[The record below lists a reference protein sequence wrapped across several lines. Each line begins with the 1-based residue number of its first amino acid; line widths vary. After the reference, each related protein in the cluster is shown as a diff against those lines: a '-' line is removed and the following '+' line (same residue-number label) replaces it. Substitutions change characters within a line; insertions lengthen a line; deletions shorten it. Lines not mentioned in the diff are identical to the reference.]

1 MPVFRQI
8 KNLTLTSMAT
18 AALVASGCVTAQAA
32 PTAEPAAPGTFTL
45 DILDINDFHG
55 RIAAD
60 RDSAG
65 AAVLAGAVD
74 TLRAANP
81 NTLFVSAGDNIGA
94 STFASASQDDNPTI
108 DALAAG
114 GLDVSAVGNHEF
126 DKGFDDLSGRDR
138 RVINRYATASGQEGE
153 DFALGANVYEKGTKI
168 PALREYAIR
177 EVNGINVGFIGTVTE
192 DVPSL
197 VTPTGIKDLA
207 FGNELEA
214 VNRVAKQLSDGDTTN
229 GEASVIVALT
239 HNGSESTTCEAI
251 AAEKTTYGELVRGAS
266 EQVDAIVSGHT
277 HQGYKCDNIA
287 GPTGTKRP
295 VIQAH
300 QYGTTLGKI
309 SLVVD
314 RTSGEVTSFSTGLLP
329 LATEDEAGDWKPNY
343 TANATVQNIVEK
355 AVADSEEVG
364 NVKVGEISA
373 DILRGGKK
381 PGSDRGVESTLG
393 NTVAD
398 IHLWAT
404 SNEDFAGTRAQIAF
418 MNPGGLRADLVY
430 AKAPKVPSDK
440 DGKVS
445 YKEAADVQPF
455 ANTLITFEMTGA
467 QVREALEQQWQ
478 PEGSERSKLHLGIS
492 EGLSY
497 TYVEDAPRGEHIK
510 TITFNG
516 EPLDETATFQV
527 AANAFLAAGGDNF
540 TAFAEGADHADS
552 GQIDLDATV
561 NYFKSHDVV
570 DPAPLGRAMI
580 AGTDWA
586 QVELSAT
593 EAEAG
598 QDIEVTVSG
607 LEEGAQITAS
617 AFNGELEIT
626 DIPAADAQGTTSFTL
641 PIAEGTEAGDYEL
654 LISQVQRESIST
666 TFTVVAAEPPAS
678 PTPSESASPTASPS
692 PTQTPDESSEPTSSA
707 TPTASATPTDNGNQ
721 NDRDDLAQTGFSASW
736 IGIAAGAIVLLGILL
751 LLVRRFGN
759 KNSH

>member
-1 MPVFRQI
+1 MPAFRQI

-18 AALVASGCVTAQAA
+18 AALIASGCVAAQAA
-32 PTAEPAAPGTFTL
+32 PAAEPAAPGTFTL

-55 RIAAD
+55 RIAQD

-65 AAVLAGAVD
+65 AAILAGAVD

-94 STFASASQDDNPTI
+94 STFASASQKDAPTI
-108 DALAAG
+108 EALGAG
-114 GLDVSAVGNHEF
+114 GLDVSTVGNHEF
-126 DKGFDDLSGRDR
+126 DRGFKDLKG
-138 RVINRYATASGQEGE
+138 RVIQSYAKASGQDGA
-153 DFALGANVYEKGTKI
+153 DFALGANVYDKATGE
-168 PALREYAIR
+168 PALKEYAIR
-177 EVNGINVGFIGTVTE
+177 EVNGVNVGFIGTVTA

-197 VTPTGIKDLA
+197 VTPTGIKDLT

-229 GEASVIVALT
+229 DEASVIVVLS
-239 HNGSESTTCEAI
+239 HNGSENTSCGTI

-277 HQGYKCDNIA
+277 HQPYNCEIA
-287 GPTGTKRP
+287 GPTGTERP
-295 VIQAH
+295 VVQAH

-309 SLVVD
+309 SLEVD
-314 RTSGEVTSFSTGLLP
+314 EASGEVASSSTELLP
-329 LATEDEAGDWKPNY
+329 LAIKDDAGEWVYTPNKSVTQIVDTAITES
-343 TANATVQNIVEK
+343 EK
-355 AVADSEEVG
+355 VG
-364 NVKVGEISA
+364 NQKIGQISA
-373 DILRGGKK
+373 DILRGGKE

-404 SNEDFAGTRAQIAF
+404 SNEDFAGAKAQIAF
-418 MNPGGLRADLVY
+418 MNAGGLRADLLY
-430 AKAPKVPSDK
+430 GK
-440 DGKVS
+440 DGTVS
-445 YKEAADVQPF
+445 YKAAADVQPF
-455 ANTLITFEMTGA
+455 ANTLKTFDLTGA
-467 QVREALEQQWQ
+467 QIREALEQQWQ
-478 PEGSERSKLHLGIS
+478 PNGSERSKLQLGIS
-492 EGLSY
+492 DGLSY
-497 TYVEDAPRGEHIK
+497 TYVEKAPRGEHIK
-510 TITFNG
+510 DITFNG
-516 EPLDETATFQV
+516 EPLDEKATFHV
-527 AANAFLAAGGDNF
+527 VANAFLAAGGDNF
-540 TAFAEGADHADS
+540 AAFAEGTNHADS

-586 QVELSAT
+586 KVELSTT

-598 QDIEVTVSG
+598 EDIEVTVTG

-617 AFNGELEIT
+617 SFGGELEIT
-626 DIPAADAQGTTSFTL
+626 DIPAADAQGTTTFTL

-654 LISQVQRESIST
+654 LISLVQRESIST
-666 TFTVVAAEPPAS
+666 IFTVVSTEPSAS

-692 PTQTPDESSEPTSSA
+692 PTQTPDASGESTGSA
-707 TPTASATPTDNGNQ
+707 TPSASATQTDNGNQ

>member
-1 MPVFRQI
+1 
-8 KNLTLTSMAT
+8 MAT
-18 AALVASGCVTAQAA
+18 AALVASGCVAAQAA
-32 PTAEPAAPGTFTL
+32 PAAEPAAPGTFTL

-55 RIAAD
+55 RIADD

-74 TLRAANP
+74 MLRAANP

-94 STFASASQDDNPTI
+94 STFASASQEDAPTI
-108 DALAAG
+108 EALGAG
-114 GLDVSAVGNHEF
+114 GLDVSTVGNHEF
-126 DKGFDDLSGRDR
+126 DRGFEDLKG
-138 RVINRYATASGQEGE
+138 RVIDSYAKASGQDGA
-153 DFALGANVYEKGTKI
+153 DFALGANVYDKATGK
-168 PALREYAIR
+168 PALKEYAIR
-177 EVNGINVGFIGTVTE
+177 EVNGVKVGFIGTVTE

-229 GEASVIVALT
+229 GEASVIVVLT
-239 HNGSESTTCEAI
+239 HNGSESTTCGTI
-251 AAEKTTYGELVRGAS
+251 AAEKTTYGELIRGAS

-277 HQGYKCDNIA
+277 HQPYNCEIA
-287 GPTGTKRP
+287 GPTGTERP

-309 SLVVD
+309 SLEVD
-314 RTSGEVTSFSTGLLP
+314 EARGDVTDSSTELLP
-329 LATEDEAGDWKPNY
+329 LAIKDDAGDWVYTPNK
-343 TANATVQNIVEK
+343 TVAQIVETAITESDK
-355 AVADSEEVG
+355 VG
-364 NVKVGEISA
+364 NQKIGQISA
-373 DILRGGKK
+373 DILRGGKQ

-404 SNEDFAGTRAQIAF
+404 SNEDFAGTKAQIAF
-418 MNPGGLRADLVY
+418 MNAGGLRADLRY
-430 AKAPKVPSDK
+430 GK
-440 DGKVS
+440 DGSVS
-445 YKEAADVQPF
+445 YKAAAEVQPF
-455 ANTLITFEMTGA
+455 ANTLKTFDLTGA
-467 QVREALEQQWQ
+467 QIREALEQQWQ
-478 PEGSERSKLHLGIS
+478 PKGSERTKLQLGIS

-510 TITFNG
+510 DITFNG
-516 EPLDETATFQV
+516 EPLDEKAIFHV
-527 AANAFLAAGGDNF
+527 VANAFLAAGGDNF
-540 TAFAEGADHADS
+540 AAFAEGTNHADS

-654 LISQVQRESIST
+654 LISQVQRENIST

>member
-1 MPVFRQI
+1 M
-8 KNLTLTSMAT
+8 
-18 AALVASGCVTAQAA
+18 
-32 PTAEPAAPGTFTL
+32 
-45 DILDINDFHG
+45 
-55 RIAAD
+55 
-60 RDSAG
+60 
-65 AAVLAGAVD
+65 
-74 TLRAANP
+74 
-81 NTLFVSAGDNIGA
+81 
-94 STFASASQDDNPTI
+94 
-108 DALAAG
+108 
-114 GLDVSAVGNHEF
+114 
-126 DKGFDDLSGRDR
+126 
-138 RVINRYATASGQEGE
+138 
-153 DFALGANVYEKGTKI
+153 
-168 PALREYAIR
+168 
-177 EVNGINVGFIGTVTE
+177 
-192 DVPSL
+192 
-197 VTPTGIKDLA
+197 
-207 FGNELEA
+207 
-214 VNRVAKQLSDGDTTN
+214 
-229 GEASVIVALT
+229 
-239 HNGSESTTCEAI
+239 
-251 AAEKTTYGELVRGAS
+251 
-266 EQVDAIVSGHT
+266 
-277 HQGYKCDNIA
+277 
-287 GPTGTKRP
+287 
-295 VIQAH
+295 
-300 QYGTTLGKI
+300 
-309 SLVVD
+309 
-314 RTSGEVTSFSTGLLP
+314 
-329 LATEDEAGDWKPNY
+329 
-343 TANATVQNIVEK
+343 
-355 AVADSEEVG
+355 
-364 NVKVGEISA
+364 
-373 DILRGGKK
+373 
-381 PGSDRGVESTLG
+381 ESTLG

-404 SNEDFAGTRAQIAF
+404 SNEDFAGTKAQIAF
-418 MNPGGLRADLVY
+418 MNAGGLRADLRY
-430 AKAPKVPSDK
+430 GK
-440 DGKVS
+440 DGSVS
-445 YKEAADVQPF
+445 YKAAAEVQPF
-455 ANTLITFEMTGA
+455 ANTLKTFDLTGA
-467 QVREALEQQWQ
+467 QIREALEQQWQ
-478 PEGSERSKLHLGIS
+478 PKGSERTKLQLGIS

-510 TITFNG
+510 DITFNG
-516 EPLDETATFQV
+516 EPLDEKAIFHV
-527 AANAFLAAGGDNF
+527 VANAFLAAGGDNF
-540 TAFAEGADHADS
+540 AAFAEGTNHADS

-654 LISQVQRESIST
+654 LISQVQRENIST

>member
-1 MPVFRQI
+1 MPAFRQI

-32 PTAEPAAPGTFTL
+32 PAAEPAAPGTFTL

-65 AAVLAGAVD
+65 AAVLGGAVD

-94 STFASASQDDNPTI
+94 STFASASQEDAPTI
-108 DALAAG
+108 EALGAG
-114 GLDVSAVGNHEF
+114 GLDVSTVGNHEF
-126 DKGFDDLSGRDR
+126 DRGFEDLKG
-138 RVINRYATASGQEGE
+138 RVIDSYAKASGQDGA
-153 DFALGANVYEKGTKI
+153 DFALGANVYDKATGK
-168 PALREYAIR
+168 PALKEYAIR
-177 EVNGINVGFIGTVTE
+177 EVNGVKVGFIGTVTE

-229 GEASVIVALT
+229 GEASVIVVLT
-239 HNGSESTTCEAI
+239 HNGSESTTCGTI
-251 AAEKTTYGELVRGAS
+251 AAEKTTYGELIRGAS

-277 HQGYKCDNIA
+277 HQPYNCEIA
-287 GPTGTKRP
+287 GPTGTERP

-309 SLVVD
+309 SLEVD
-314 RTSGEVTSFSTGLLP
+314 EARGDVTDSSTELLP
-329 LATEDEAGDWKPNY
+329 LAIKDDAGDWVYTPNK
-343 TANATVQNIVEK
+343 TVAQIVETAITESDK
-355 AVADSEEVG
+355 VG
-364 NVKVGEISA
+364 NQKIGQISA
-373 DILRGGKK
+373 DILRGGKQ

-404 SNEDFAGTRAQIAF
+404 SNEDFAGTPAQIAF
-418 MNPGGLRADLVY
+418 MNPGGLRADLRYGTDGTVTY
-430 AKAPKVPSDK
+430 KA
-440 DGKVS
+440 
-445 YKEAADVQPF
+445 AADVQPF

-467 QVREALEQQWQ
+467 QIREALEQQWQ

-497 TYVEDAPRGEHIK
+497 TYVEDAPRGEHIQ

-516 EPLDETATFQV
+516 EPLDEAATFQI

-540 TAFAEGADHADS
+540 AAFAEGTNHADS

-570 DPAPLGRAMI
+570 DPAPLGRAMV

-598 QDIEVTVSG
+598 QDIEVTVTG

-617 AFNGELEIT
+617 AFGGELEIS
-626 DIPAADAQGTTSFTL
+626 DIPAADAQGSTTFTL
-641 PIAEGTEAGDYEL
+641 PIAEDTEAGDYEL

-692 PTQTPDESSEPTSSA
+692 PTQTPDESGEPTSSA

>member
-1 MPVFRQI
+1 MPAFRQI

-18 AALVASGCVTAQAA
+18 AALIASGCVAAQAA
-32 PTAEPAAPGTFTL
+32 PAAEPAAPGTFTL

-55 RIAAD
+55 RIAQD

-65 AAVLAGAVD
+65 AAILAGAVD

-94 STFASASQDDNPTI
+94 STFASASQKDAPTI
-108 DALAAG
+108 EALGAG
-114 GLDVSAVGNHEF
+114 GLDVSTVGNHEF
-126 DKGFDDLSGRDR
+126 DRGFKDLKG
-138 RVINRYATASGQEGE
+138 RVIQSYAKASGQDGA
-153 DFALGANVYEKGTKI
+153 DFALGANVYDKATGE
-168 PALREYAIR
+168 PALKEYAIR
-177 EVNGINVGFIGTVTE
+177 EVNGVNVGFIGTVTA

-197 VTPTGIKDLA
+197 VTPTGIKDLT

-229 GEASVIVALT
+229 DEASVIVVLS
-239 HNGSESTTCEAI
+239 HNGSENTSCGTI

-277 HQGYKCDNIA
+277 HQPYNCEIA
-287 GPTGTKRP
+287 GPTGTERP
-295 VIQAH
+295 VVQAH

-309 SLVVD
+309 SLEVD
-314 RTSGEVTSFSTGLLP
+314 EASGEVASSSTELLP
-329 LATEDEAGDWKPNY
+329 LAIKDDAGEWVYTPNKSVTQIVDTAITES
-343 TANATVQNIVEK
+343 EK
-355 AVADSEEVG
+355 VG
-364 NVKVGEISA
+364 NQKIGQISA
-373 DILRGGKK
+373 DILRGGKE

-404 SNEDFAGTRAQIAF
+404 SNEDFAGAKAQIAF
-418 MNPGGLRADLVY
+418 MNAGGLRADLLY
-430 AKAPKVPSDK
+430 GK
-440 DGKVS
+440 DGTVS
-445 YKEAADVQPF
+445 YKAAADVQPF
-455 ANTLITFEMTGA
+455 ANTLKTFDLTGA
-467 QVREALEQQWQ
+467 QIREALEQQWQ
-478 PEGSERSKLHLGIS
+478 PNGSERSKLQLGIS
-492 EGLSY
+492 DGLSY
-497 TYVEDAPRGEHIK
+497 TYVEKAPRGEHIK
-510 TITFNG
+510 DITFNG
-516 EPLDETATFQV
+516 EPLDEKATFHV
-527 AANAFLAAGGDNF
+527 VANAFLAAGGDNF
-540 TAFAEGADHADS
+540 AAFAEGTNHADS

-586 QVELSAT
+586 KVELSTT

-598 QDIEVTVSG
+598 EDIKVTVTG

-617 AFNGELEIT
+617 SFGGELEIT
-626 DIPAADAQGTTSFTL
+626 DIPAADAQGTTTFTL

-654 LISQVQRESIST
+654 LISLVQRESIST
-666 TFTVVAAEPPAS
+666 IFTVVATEPSAS

-692 PTQTPDESSEPTSSA
+692 PTQTPDASGEPTGSA
-707 TPTASATPTDNGNQ
+707 TPSASATQMDNGNQ

>member
-1 MPVFRQI
+1 MPAFRQI

-18 AALVASGCVTAQAA
+18 AVLIASGCVAAQAA
-32 PTAEPAAPGTFTL
+32 PAAEPAAPGTFTL

-55 RIAAD
+55 RIAQD

-65 AAVLAGAVD
+65 AAILAGAVD

-94 STFASASQDDNPTI
+94 STFASASQKDAPTI
-108 DALAAG
+108 EALGAG
-114 GLDVSAVGNHEF
+114 GLDVSTVGNHEF
-126 DKGFDDLSGRDR
+126 DRGFKDLKG
-138 RVINRYATASGQEGE
+138 RVIQSYAKASGQDGA
-153 DFALGANVYEKGTKI
+153 DFALGANVYDKATGE
-168 PALREYAIR
+168 PALKEYAIR
-177 EVNGINVGFIGTVTE
+177 EVNGVNVGFIGTVTA

-197 VTPTGIKDLA
+197 VTPTGIKDLT

-229 GEASVIVALT
+229 DEASVIVVLS
-239 HNGSESTTCEAI
+239 HNGSENTSCGTI

-277 HQGYKCDNIA
+277 HQPYNCEIA
-287 GPTGTKRP
+287 GPTGTERP
-295 VIQAH
+295 VVQAD

-309 SLVVD
+309 SLEVD
-314 RTSGEVTSFSTGLLP
+314 EASGEVASSSTELLP
-329 LATEDEAGDWKPNY
+329 LAIKDDAGEWVYTPNKSVTQIVDTAITES
-343 TANATVQNIVEK
+343 EK
-355 AVADSEEVG
+355 VG
-364 NVKVGEISA
+364 NQKIGQISA
-373 DILRGGKK
+373 DILRGGKE

-404 SNEDFAGTRAQIAF
+404 SNEDFAGAKAQIAF
-418 MNPGGLRADLVY
+418 MNAGGLRADLLY
-430 AKAPKVPSDK
+430 GK
-440 DGKVS
+440 DGTVS
-445 YKEAADVQPF
+445 YKAAADVQPF
-455 ANTLITFEMTGA
+455 ANTLKTFDLTGA
-467 QVREALEQQWQ
+467 QIREALEQQWQ
-478 PEGSERSKLHLGIS
+478 PNGSERSKLQLGIS
-492 EGLSY
+492 DGLSY
-497 TYVEDAPRGEHIK
+497 TYVEKAPRGEHIK
-510 TITFNG
+510 DITFNG
-516 EPLDETATFQV
+516 EPLDEKATFHV
-527 AANAFLAAGGDNF
+527 VANAFLAAGGDNF
-540 TAFAEGADHADS
+540 AAFAEGTNHADS

-586 QVELSAT
+586 KVELSTT

-598 QDIEVTVSG
+598 EDIEVTVTG

-617 AFNGELEIT
+617 SFGGELEIT

-654 LISQVQRESIST
+654 LISLVQRESIST
-666 TFTVVAAEPPAS
+666 IFTVVATEPSAS
-678 PTPSESASPTASPS
+678 PTPSESVSPTASPS
-692 PTQTPDESSEPTSSA
+692 PTQTPDASGESTGSA
-707 TPTASATPTDNGNQ
+707 TPSASATPTDNGNQ

-736 IGIAAGAIVLLGILL
+736 IGMAAGAIVLLGILL

>member
-1 MPVFRQI
+1 MPAFRQI

-18 AALVASGCVTAQAA
+18 AALVASGCVAAQAA
-32 PTAEPAAPGTFTL
+32 PAAEPAAPGTFTL

-55 RIAAD
+55 RIADD

-74 TLRAANP
+74 MLRAANP

-94 STFASASQDDNPTI
+94 STFASASQEDAPTI
-108 DALAAG
+108 EALGAG
-114 GLDVSAVGNHEF
+114 GLDVSTVGNHEF
-126 DKGFDDLSGRDR
+126 DRGFEDLKG
-138 RVINRYATASGQEGE
+138 RVIDSYAKASGQDGA
-153 DFALGANVYEKGTKI
+153 DFALGANVYDKATGK
-168 PALREYAIR
+168 PALKEYAIR
-177 EVNGINVGFIGTVTE
+177 EVNGVKVGFIGTVTE

-229 GEASVIVALT
+229 GEASVIVVLT
-239 HNGSESTTCEAI
+239 HNGSESTTCGTI
-251 AAEKTTYGELVRGAS
+251 AAEKTTYGELIRGAS

-277 HQGYKCDNIA
+277 HQPYNCEIA
-287 GPTGTKRP
+287 GPTGTERP

-309 SLVVD
+309 SLEVD
-314 RTSGEVTSFSTGLLP
+314 EAKGDVTDSSTELLP
-329 LATEDEAGDWKPNY
+329 LAIKDDAGDWVYTPNK
-343 TANATVQNIVEK
+343 TVAQIVETAITESDK
-355 AVADSEEVG
+355 VG
-364 NVKVGEISA
+364 NQKIGQISA
-373 DILRGGKK
+373 DILRGGKQ

-404 SNEDFAGTRAQIAF
+404 SNEDFAGTKAQIAF
-418 MNPGGLRADLVY
+418 MNAGGLRADLRY
-430 AKAPKVPSDK
+430 GK
-440 DGKVS
+440 DGSVS
-445 YKEAADVQPF
+445 YKAAAEVQPF
-455 ANTLITFEMTGA
+455 ANTLKTFDLTGA
-467 QVREALEQQWQ
+467 QIREALEQQWQ
-478 PEGSERSKLHLGIS
+478 PKGSERTKLQLGIS

-510 TITFNG
+510 DITFNG
-516 EPLDETATFQV
+516 EPLDEKAIFHV
-527 AANAFLAAGGDNF
+527 VANAFLAAGGDNF
-540 TAFAEGADHADS
+540 AAFAEGTNHADS

-678 PTPSESASPTASPS
+678 PTPSESASSTASPS

>member
-1 MPVFRQI
+1 MPAFRQI

-18 AALVASGCVTAQAA
+18 AALIASGCVAAQAA
-32 PTAEPAAPGTFTL
+32 PAAEPAAPGTFTL

-55 RIAAD
+55 RIAQD

-65 AAVLAGAVD
+65 AAILAGAVD

-94 STFASASQDDNPTI
+94 STFASASQKDAPTI
-108 DALAAG
+108 EALGAG
-114 GLDVSAVGNHEF
+114 GLDVSTVGNHEF
-126 DKGFDDLSGRDR
+126 DRGFKDLKG
-138 RVINRYATASGQEGE
+138 RVIQSYAKASGQDGA
-153 DFALGANVYEKGTKI
+153 DFALGANVYDKATGE
-168 PALREYAIR
+168 PALKEYAIR
-177 EVNGINVGFIGTVTE
+177 EVNGVNVGFIGTVTA

-197 VTPTGIKDLA
+197 VTPTGIKDLT

-229 GEASVIVALT
+229 DEASVIVVLS
-239 HNGSESTTCEAI
+239 HNGSENTSCGTI

-277 HQGYKCDNIA
+277 HQPYNCEIA
-287 GPTGTKRP
+287 GPTGTERP
-295 VIQAH
+295 VVQAD

-309 SLVVD
+309 SLEVD
-314 RTSGEVTSFSTGLLP
+314 EASGEVASSSTELLP
-329 LATEDEAGDWKPNY
+329 LAIKDDAGEWVYTPNKSVTQIVDTAITES
-343 TANATVQNIVEK
+343 EK
-355 AVADSEEVG
+355 VG
-364 NVKVGEISA
+364 NQKIGQISA
-373 DILRGGKK
+373 DILRGGKE

-404 SNEDFAGTRAQIAF
+404 SNEDFAGAKAQIAF
-418 MNPGGLRADLVY
+418 MNAGGLRADLLY
-430 AKAPKVPSDK
+430 GK
-440 DGKVS
+440 DGTVS
-445 YKEAADVQPF
+445 YKAAADVQPF
-455 ANTLITFEMTGA
+455 ANTLKTFDLTGA
-467 QVREALEQQWQ
+467 QIREALEQQWQ
-478 PEGSERSKLHLGIS
+478 PNGSERSKLQLGIS
-492 EGLSY
+492 DGLSY
-497 TYVEDAPRGEHIK
+497 TYVEKAPRGEHIK
-510 TITFNG
+510 DITFNG
-516 EPLDETATFQV
+516 EPLDEKATFHV
-527 AANAFLAAGGDNF
+527 VANAFLAAGGDNF
-540 TAFAEGADHADS
+540 AAFAEGTNHADS

-586 QVELSAT
+586 KVELSTT

-598 QDIEVTVSG
+598 EDIKVTVTG

-617 AFNGELEIT
+617 SFGGELEIT
-626 DIPAADAQGTTSFTL
+626 DIPAADAQGTTTFTL

-654 LISQVQRESIST
+654 LISLVQRESIST
-666 TFTVVAAEPPAS
+666 IFTVVATEPSAS

-692 PTQTPDESSEPTSSA
+692 PTQTPDASGESTGSA
-707 TPTASATPTDNGNQ
+707 TPSASATPTDNGNQ

-736 IGIAAGAIVLLGILL
+736 IGMAAGAIVLLGILL

>member
-1 MPVFRQI
+1 MPAFRQI

-18 AALVASGCVTAQAA
+18 AALIASGCVAAQAA
-32 PTAEPAAPGTFTL
+32 PAAEPAAPGTFTL

-55 RIAAD
+55 RIAQD

-65 AAVLAGAVD
+65 AAILAGAVD

-94 STFASASQDDNPTI
+94 STFASASQKDAPTI
-108 DALAAG
+108 EALGAG
-114 GLDVSAVGNHEF
+114 GLDVSTVGNHEF
-126 DKGFDDLSGRDR
+126 DRGFKDLKG
-138 RVINRYATASGQEGE
+138 RVIQSYAKASGQDGA
-153 DFALGANVYEKGTKI
+153 DFALGANVYDKATGE
-168 PALREYAIR
+168 PALKEYAIR
-177 EVNGINVGFIGTVTE
+177 EVNGVNVGFIGTVTA

-197 VTPTGIKDLA
+197 VTPTGIKDLT

-229 GEASVIVALT
+229 DEASVIVVLS
-239 HNGSESTTCEAI
+239 HNGSENTSCGTI

-277 HQGYKCDNIA
+277 HQPYNCEIA
-287 GPTGTKRP
+287 GPTGTERP
-295 VIQAH
+295 VVQAH

-309 SLVVD
+309 SLEVD
-314 RTSGEVTSFSTGLLP
+314 EASGEVASSSTELLP
-329 LATEDEAGDWKPNY
+329 LAIKDDAGEWVYTPNKSVTQIVDTAITES
-343 TANATVQNIVEK
+343 EK
-355 AVADSEEVG
+355 VG
-364 NVKVGEISA
+364 NQKIGQISA
-373 DILRGGKK
+373 DILRGGKE

-404 SNEDFAGTRAQIAF
+404 SNEDFAGAKAQIAF
-418 MNPGGLRADLVY
+418 MNAGGLRADLLY
-430 AKAPKVPSDK
+430 GK
-440 DGKVS
+440 DGTVS
-445 YKEAADVQPF
+445 YKAAADVQPF
-455 ANTLITFEMTGA
+455 ANTLKTFDLTGA
-467 QVREALEQQWQ
+467 QIREALEQQWQ
-478 PEGSERSKLHLGIS
+478 PNGSERSKLQLGIS
-492 EGLSY
+492 DGLSY
-497 TYVEDAPRGEHIK
+497 TYVEKAPRGEHIK
-510 TITFNG
+510 DITFNG
-516 EPLDETATFQV
+516 EPLDEKATFHV
-527 AANAFLAAGGDNF
+527 VANAFLAAGGDNF
-540 TAFAEGADHADS
+540 AAFAEGTNHADS

-586 QVELSAT
+586 KVELSTT

-598 QDIEVTVSG
+598 EDIKVTVTG

-617 AFNGELEIT
+617 SFGGELEIT
-626 DIPAADAQGTTSFTL
+626 DIPAADAQGTTTFTL

-654 LISQVQRESIST
+654 LISLVQRESIST
-666 TFTVVAAEPPAS
+666 IFTVVATEPSAS

-692 PTQTPDESSEPTSSA
+692 PTQTPDASGESTGSA
-707 TPTASATPTDNGNQ
+707 TPSASATQTDNGNQ

>member
-1 MPVFRQI
+1 
-8 KNLTLTSMAT
+8 MAT
-18 AALVASGCVTAQAA
+18 AALVASGCVAAQAA
-32 PTAEPAAPGTFTL
+32 PAAEPAAPGTFTL

-55 RIAAD
+55 RIADD

-74 TLRAANP
+74 MLRAANP

-94 STFASASQDDNPTI
+94 STFASASQEDAPTI
-108 DALAAG
+108 EVLGAG
-114 GLDVSAVGNHEF
+114 GLDVSTVGNHEF
-126 DKGFDDLSGRDR
+126 DRGFEDLKG
-138 RVINRYATASGQEGE
+138 RVIDSYAKASGQDGA
-153 DFALGANVYEKGTKI
+153 DFALGANVYDKATGK
-168 PALREYAIR
+168 PALKEYAIR
-177 EVNGINVGFIGTVTE
+177 EVNGVKVGFIGTVTE

-229 GEASVIVALT
+229 GEASVIVVLT
-239 HNGSESTTCEAI
+239 HNGSESITCGTI
-251 AAEKTTYGELVRGAS
+251 AAEKTTYGELIRGAS

-277 HQGYKCDNIA
+277 HQPYNCEIA
-287 GPTGTKRP
+287 GPTGTERP

-309 SLVVD
+309 SLEVD
-314 RTSGEVTSFSTGLLP
+314 EARGDVTDSSTELLP
-329 LATEDEAGDWKPNY
+329 LAIKDDAGDWVYTPNK
-343 TANATVQNIVEK
+343 TVAQIVETAITESDK
-355 AVADSEEVG
+355 VG
-364 NVKVGEISA
+364 NQKIGQISA
-373 DILRGGKK
+373 DILRGGKQ

-404 SNEDFAGTRAQIAF
+404 SNEDFAGTKAQIAF
-418 MNPGGLRADLVY
+418 MNAGGLRADLRY
-430 AKAPKVPSDK
+430 GK
-440 DGKVS
+440 DGSVS
-445 YKEAADVQPF
+445 YKAAAEVQPF
-455 ANTLITFEMTGA
+455 ANTLKTFDLTGA
-467 QVREALEQQWQ
+467 QIREALEQQWQ
-478 PEGSERSKLHLGIS
+478 PKGSERTKLQLGIS

-510 TITFNG
+510 DITFNG
-516 EPLDETATFQV
+516 EPLDEKAIFHV
-527 AANAFLAAGGDNF
+527 VANAFLAAGGDNF
-540 TAFAEGADHADS
+540 AAFAEGTNHADS

-678 PTPSESASPTASPS
+678 PTPSESVSPTASPS

>member
-1 MPVFRQI
+1 
-8 KNLTLTSMAT
+8 MAT
-18 AALVASGCVTAQAA
+18 AALIASGCVAAQAA
-32 PTAEPAAPGTFTL
+32 PAAEPAAPGTFTL

-55 RIAAD
+55 RIAQD

-65 AAVLAGAVD
+65 AAILAGAVD

-94 STFASASQDDNPTI
+94 STFASASQKDAPTI
-108 DALAAG
+108 EALGAG
-114 GLDVSAVGNHEF
+114 GLDVSTVGNHEF
-126 DKGFDDLSGRDR
+126 DRGFKDLKG
-138 RVINRYATASGQEGE
+138 RVIQSYAKASGQDGA
-153 DFALGANVYEKGTKI
+153 DFALGANVYDKATGE
-168 PALREYAIR
+168 PALKEYAIR
-177 EVNGINVGFIGTVTE
+177 EVNGVNVGFIGTVTA

-197 VTPTGIKDLA
+197 VTPTGIKDLT

-229 GEASVIVALT
+229 DEASVIVVLS
-239 HNGSESTTCEAI
+239 HNGSENTSCGTI

-277 HQGYKCDNIA
+277 HQPYNCEIA
-287 GPTGTKRP
+287 GPTGTERP
-295 VIQAH
+295 VVQAH

-309 SLVVD
+309 SLEVD
-314 RTSGEVTSFSTGLLP
+314 EASGEVASSSTELLP
-329 LATEDEAGDWKPNY
+329 LAIKDDADEWVYTPNKSVTQIVDTAITES
-343 TANATVQNIVEK
+343 EK
-355 AVADSEEVG
+355 VG
-364 NVKVGEISA
+364 NQKIGQISA
-373 DILRGGKK
+373 DILRGGKE

-404 SNEDFAGTRAQIAF
+404 SNEDFAGAKAQIAF
-418 MNPGGLRADLVY
+418 MNAGGLRADLLY
-430 AKAPKVPSDK
+430 GK
-440 DGKVS
+440 DGTVS
-445 YKEAADVQPF
+445 YKAAADVQPF
-455 ANTLITFEMTGA
+455 ANTLKTFDLTGA
-467 QVREALEQQWQ
+467 QIREALEQQWQ
-478 PEGSERSKLHLGIS
+478 PNGSERSKLQLGIS
-492 EGLSY
+492 DGLSY
-497 TYVEDAPRGEHIK
+497 TYVEKAPRGEHIK
-510 TITFNG
+510 DITFNG
-516 EPLDETATFQV
+516 EPLDEKATFHV
-527 AANAFLAAGGDNF
+527 VANAFLAAGGDNF
-540 TAFAEGADHADS
+540 AAFAEGTNHADS

-570 DPAPLGRAMI
+570 APAPLGRAMI

-586 QVELSAT
+586 KVELSTT

-598 QDIEVTVSG
+598 EDIKVTVTG

-617 AFNGELEIT
+617 SFGGELEIT

-654 LISQVQRESIST
+654 LISLVQRESIST
-666 TFTVVAAEPPAS
+666 IFTVVATEPSAS

-692 PTQTPDESSEPTSSA
+692 PTQTPDASGESTGSA
-707 TPTASATPTDNGNQ
+707 TPSASATQTDNGNQ

>member
-1 MPVFRQI
+1 MPAFRRI
-8 KNLTLTSMAT
+8 KNISLTSL
-18 AALVASGCVTAQAA
+18 AAASLVAAGCAVAQAA
-32 PTAEPAAPGTFTL
+32 PVPEPAAETFTL
-45 DILDINDFHG
+45 DLLDINDFHG
-55 RIAAD
+55 RIAANG
-60 RDSAG
+60 DSAG

-74 TLRAANP
+74 TLRAQNP

-94 STFASASQDDNPTI
+94 STFASASQNDVPTI
-108 DALAAG
+108 DALAVG

-126 DKGFDDLSGRDR
+126 DRGFDVLNGD
-138 RVINRYATASGQEGE
+138 VIDRYATASGQDGK
-153 DFALGANVYEKGTKI
+153 DFALGANVYKKGTKT
-168 PALREYAIR
+168 PVLSEYALR
-177 EVNGINVGFIGTVTE
+177 EVNGISVGFIGTVTE

-197 VTPTGIKDLA
+197 VTPTGIKDLD
-207 FGNELEA
+207 FGSELEA
-214 VNRVAKQLSDGDTTN
+214 ANRVATQLSDGDTNN
-229 GEASVIVALT
+229 GEADVLVLLT
-239 HNGSESTTCEAI
+239 HNGSENTSCGTI
-251 AAEKTTYGELVRGAS
+251 AAEDTSYGKLLR
-266 EQVDAIVSGHT
+266 DANAEIDAVISGHT
-277 HQGYKCDNIA
+277 HQAYNCKVA
-287 GPTGTKRP
+287 GPDGVQRP

-300 QYGTTLGKI
+300 QYGTTLGKV
-309 SLVVD
+309 SLEID
-314 RTSGEVTSFSTGLLP
+314 SSTGDVVESTPSLLP
-329 LATEDEAGDWKPNY
+329 LATKDGAGVWQPNY
-343 TANATVQNIVEK
+343 TANSAVQDIVTK
-355 AVADSEEVG
+355 ALADSEEVG

-373 DILRGGKK
+373 DILRGGEV

-404 SNEDFAGTRAQIAF
+404 SNEDFAGTPAQIAF
-418 MNPGGLRADLVY
+418 MNPGGLRADLLY
-430 AKAPKVPSDK
+430 GE
-440 DGKVS
+440 DGTVS

-467 QVREALEQQWQ
+467 QIREALEQQWQ

-497 TYVEDAPRGEHIK
+497 TYVEDAPRGEHIQA
-510 TITFNG
+510 ITFNG
-516 EPLDETATFQV
+516 APLDETATFQV

-540 TAFAEGADHADS
+540 AAFAEGTNHADS

-586 QVELSAT
+586 KVELSTT

-598 QDIEVTVSG
+598 EDIKVTVTG

-617 AFNGELEIT
+617 SFGGELEIT

-654 LISQVQRESIST
+654 LISLVQRESIST
-666 TFTVVAAEPPAS
+666 IFTVVATEPSAS

-692 PTQTPDESSEPTSSA
+692 PTQTPDASGESTGSA
-707 TPTASATPTDNGNQ
+707 TPSASATPTDNGNQ

-736 IGIAAGAIVLLGILL
+736 IGMAAGAIVLLGILL

>member
-1 MPVFRQI
+1 
-8 KNLTLTSMAT
+8 MAT
-18 AALVASGCVTAQAA
+18 AALIASGCVAAQAA
-32 PTAEPAAPGTFTL
+32 PAAEPAAPGTFTL

-55 RIAAD
+55 RIAQD

-65 AAVLAGAVD
+65 AAILAGAVD

-94 STFASASQDDNPTI
+94 STFASASQKDAPTI
-108 DALAAG
+108 EALGAG
-114 GLDVSAVGNHEF
+114 GLDVSTVGNHEF
-126 DKGFDDLSGRDR
+126 DRGFKDLKG
-138 RVINRYATASGQEGE
+138 RVIQSYAKASGQDGA
-153 DFALGANVYEKGTKI
+153 DFALGANVYDKATGE
-168 PALREYAIR
+168 PALKEYAIR
-177 EVNGINVGFIGTVTE
+177 EVNGVNVGFIGTVTA

-197 VTPTGIKDLA
+197 VTPTGIKDLT

-229 GEASVIVALT
+229 DEASVIVVLS
-239 HNGSESTTCEAI
+239 HNGSENTSCGTI

-277 HQGYKCDNIA
+277 HQPYNCEIA
-287 GPTGTKRP
+287 GPTGTERP
-295 VIQAH
+295 VVQAH

-309 SLVVD
+309 SLEID
-314 RTSGEVTSFSTGLLP
+314 EASGEVASSSTELLP
-329 LATEDEAGDWKPNY
+329 LAIKDDAGEWVYTPNKSVTQIVDTAITES
-343 TANATVQNIVEK
+343 EK
-355 AVADSEEVG
+355 VG
-364 NVKVGEISA
+364 NQKIGQISA
-373 DILRGGKK
+373 DILRGGKE

-404 SNEDFAGTRAQIAF
+404 SNEDFAGAKAQIAF
-418 MNPGGLRADLVY
+418 MNAGGLRADLLY
-430 AKAPKVPSDK
+430 GK
-440 DGKVS
+440 DGTVS
-445 YKEAADVQPF
+445 YKAAADVQPF
-455 ANTLITFEMTGA
+455 ANTLKTFDLTGA
-467 QVREALEQQWQ
+467 QIREALEQQWQ
-478 PEGSERSKLHLGIS
+478 PNGSERSKLQLGIS
-492 EGLSY
+492 DGLSY
-497 TYVEDAPRGEHIK
+497 TYVEKAPRGEHIK
-510 TITFNG
+510 DITFNG
-516 EPLDETATFQV
+516 EPLDEKATFHV
-527 AANAFLAAGGDNF
+527 VANAFLAAGGDNF
-540 TAFAEGADHADS
+540 AAFAEGTNHADS

-586 QVELSAT
+586 KVELSTT

-598 QDIEVTVSG
+598 EDIEVTVTG

-617 AFNGELEIT
+617 SFGGELEIT

-654 LISQVQRESIST
+654 LISLVQRESIST
-666 TFTVVAAEPPAS
+666 IFTVVATEPSAS

-692 PTQTPDESSEPTSSA
+692 PTQTPDASGESTGSA
-707 TPTASATPTDNGNQ
+707 TPSASATPTDNGNQ

-736 IGIAAGAIVLLGILL
+736 IGMAAGAIVLLGILL

>member
-1 MPVFRQI
+1 MPAFRRI
-8 KNLTLTSMAT
+8 KNISLTSLAT
-18 AALVASGCVTAQAA
+18 ASLVAAGCPVAQAA
-32 PTAEPAAPGTFTL
+32 PVPEPAAETFTL
-45 DILDINDFHG
+45 DLLDINDFHG

-60 RDSAG
+60 RSSAG

-74 TLRAANP
+74 ELRAQNP

-94 STFASASQDDNPTI
+94 STFASASQNDNPTI

-114 GLDVSAVGNHEF
+114 GLDVSTVGNHEF
-126 DKGFDDLSGRDR
+126 DRGFADLSGR
-138 RVINRYATASGQEGE
+138 VIDRYATASGQDGE
-153 DFALGANVYEKGTKI
+153 DFALGANVYNKGTTT

-197 VTPTGIKDLA
+197 VTPTGIQDLE
-207 FGNELEA
+207 FGSELEA
-214 VNRVAKQLSDGDTTN
+214 VNRVAAQLSDGNAGN
-229 GEASVIVALT
+229 GEADVLVLLT
-239 HNGSESTTCEAI
+239 HNGSESTSCDTI
-251 AAEKTTYGELVRGAS
+251 ATEDTSYGKLLRGAS
-266 EQVDAIVSGHT
+266 AEVDAVISGHT
-277 HQGYKCDNIA
+277 HQAYGCKVA
-287 GPTGTKRP
+287 GPDGVERP
-295 VIQAH
+295 VMQAH
-300 QYGTTLGKI
+300 QYGTTLGKV
-309 SLVVD
+309 SLEID
-314 RTSGEVTSFSTGLLP
+314 SSTGDVVESTPSLLP
-329 LATEDEAGDWKPNY
+329 LATEDEAGDWQPNY
-343 TANATVQNIVEK
+343 TANETVQSIVDK
-355 AVADSEEVG
+355 ALADSEEVG

-373 DILRGGKK
+373 DILRGGDI

-404 SNEDFAGTRAQIAF
+404 SNEDFAGTPAQIAF
-418 MNPGGLRADLVY
+418 MNPGGLRADLLYGEDGTVTY
-430 AKAPKVPSDK
+430 KA
-440 DGKVS
+440 
-445 YKEAADVQPF
+445 AADVQPF

-467 QVREALEQQWQ
+467 QIREALEQQWQ
-478 PEGSERSKLHLGIS
+478 PDGSERAKLHLGIS

-497 TYVEDAPRGEHIK
+497 TYIEEAPRGEHIQ

-516 EPLDETATFQV
+516 EPLDEAATFQV

-540 TAFAEGADHADS
+540 AAFAEGANHADS

-598 QDIEVTVSG
+598 QDIEVTVTG

-617 AFNGELEIT
+617 AFGGDLEIT
-626 DIPAADAQGTTSFTL
+626 DIPAADAQGSTTFTL
-641 PIAEGTEAGDYEL
+641 PIAEDTEAGDYEL

-692 PTQTPDESSEPTSSA
+692 PTQTPDEPGEPTS
-707 TPTASATPTDNGNQ
+707 SATPTDNGNQ

>member
-1 MPVFRQI
+1 MPAFRQI

-18 AALVASGCVTAQAA
+18 AVLIASGCVAAQAA
-32 PTAEPAAPGTFTL
+32 PAAEPAAPGTFTL

-55 RIAAD
+55 RIAQD

-65 AAVLAGAVD
+65 AAILAGAVD

-94 STFASASQDDNPTI
+94 STFASASQKDAPTI
-108 DALAAG
+108 EALGAG
-114 GLDVSAVGNHEF
+114 GLDVSTVGNHEF
-126 DKGFDDLSGRDR
+126 DRGFKDLKG
-138 RVINRYATASGQEGE
+138 RVIQSYAKASGQDGA
-153 DFALGANVYEKGTKI
+153 DFALGANVYDKATGE
-168 PALREYAIR
+168 PALKEYAIR
-177 EVNGINVGFIGTVTE
+177 EVNGVNVGFIGTVTA

-197 VTPTGIKDLA
+197 VTPTGIKDLT

-229 GEASVIVALT
+229 DEASVIVVLS
-239 HNGSESTTCEAI
+239 HNGSENTSCGTI

-277 HQGYKCDNIA
+277 HQPYNCEIA
-287 GPTGTKRP
+287 GPTGTERP
-295 VIQAH
+295 VVQAD

-309 SLVVD
+309 SLEVD
-314 RTSGEVTSFSTGLLP
+314 EASGEVASSSTELLP
-329 LATEDEAGDWKPNY
+329 LAIKDDAGEWVYTPNKSVTQIVDTAITES
-343 TANATVQNIVEK
+343 EK
-355 AVADSEEVG
+355 VG
-364 NVKVGEISA
+364 NQKIGQISA
-373 DILRGGKK
+373 DILRGGKE

-404 SNEDFAGTRAQIAF
+404 SNEDFAGAKAQIAF
-418 MNPGGLRADLVY
+418 MNAGGLRADLLY
-430 AKAPKVPSDK
+430 GK
-440 DGKVS
+440 DGTVS
-445 YKEAADVQPF
+445 YKAAADVQPF
-455 ANTLITFEMTGA
+455 ANTLKTFDLTGA
-467 QVREALEQQWQ
+467 QIREALEQQWQ
-478 PEGSERSKLHLGIS
+478 PNGSERSKLQLGIS
-492 EGLSY
+492 DGLSY
-497 TYVEDAPRGEHIK
+497 TYVEKAPRGEHIK
-510 TITFNG
+510 DITFNG
-516 EPLDETATFQV
+516 EPLDEKATFHV
-527 AANAFLAAGGDNF
+527 VANAFLAAGGDNF
-540 TAFAEGADHADS
+540 AAFAEGTNHADS

-586 QVELSAT
+586 KVELSTT

-598 QDIEVTVSG
+598 EDIEVTVTG

-617 AFNGELEIT
+617 SFGGELEIT

-654 LISQVQRESIST
+654 LISLVQRESIST
-666 TFTVVAAEPPAS
+666 IFTVVATEPSAS

-692 PTQTPDESSEPTSSA
+692 PTQTPDASGESTGSA
-707 TPTASATPTDNGNQ
+707 TPSASATPTDNGNQ

-736 IGIAAGAIVLLGILL
+736 IGMAAGAIVLLGILL

>member
-1 MPVFRQI
+1 
-8 KNLTLTSMAT
+8 MAT
-18 AALVASGCVTAQAA
+18 AVLIASGCVAAQAA
-32 PTAEPAAPGTFTL
+32 PAAEPAAPGTFTL

-55 RIAAD
+55 RIAQD

-65 AAVLAGAVD
+65 AAILAGAVD

-94 STFASASQDDNPTI
+94 STFASASQKDAPTI
-108 DALAAG
+108 EALGAG
-114 GLDVSAVGNHEF
+114 GLDVSTVGNHEF
-126 DKGFDDLSGRDR
+126 DRGFKDLKG
-138 RVINRYATASGQEGE
+138 RVIQSYAKASGQDGA
-153 DFALGANVYEKGTKI
+153 DFALGANVYDKATGE
-168 PALREYAIR
+168 PALKEYAIR
-177 EVNGINVGFIGTVTE
+177 EVNGVNVGFIGTVTA

-197 VTPTGIKDLA
+197 VTPTGIKDLT

-229 GEASVIVALT
+229 DEASVIVVLS
-239 HNGSESTTCEAI
+239 HNGSENTSCGTI

-277 HQGYKCDNIA
+277 HQPYNCEIA
-287 GPTGTKRP
+287 GPTGTERP
-295 VIQAH
+295 VVQAD

-309 SLVVD
+309 SLEVD
-314 RTSGEVTSFSTGLLP
+314 EASGEVASSSTELLP
-329 LATEDEAGDWKPNY
+329 LAIKDDAGEWVYTPNKSVTQIVDTAITES
-343 TANATVQNIVEK
+343 EK
-355 AVADSEEVG
+355 VG
-364 NVKVGEISA
+364 NQKIGQISA
-373 DILRGGKK
+373 DILRGGKE

-404 SNEDFAGTRAQIAF
+404 SNEDFAGAKAQIAF
-418 MNPGGLRADLVY
+418 MNAGGLRADLLY
-430 AKAPKVPSDK
+430 GK
-440 DGKVS
+440 DGTVS
-445 YKEAADVQPF
+445 YKAAADVQPF
-455 ANTLITFEMTGA
+455 ANTLKTFDLTGA
-467 QVREALEQQWQ
+467 QIREALEQQWQ
-478 PEGSERSKLHLGIS
+478 PNGSERSKLQLGIS
-492 EGLSY
+492 DGLSY
-497 TYVEDAPRGEHIK
+497 TYVEKAPRGEHIK
-510 TITFNG
+510 DITFNG
-516 EPLDETATFQV
+516 EPLDEKATFHV
-527 AANAFLAAGGDNF
+527 VANAFLAAGGDNF
-540 TAFAEGADHADS
+540 AAFAEGTNHADS

-586 QVELSAT
+586 KVELSTT

-598 QDIEVTVSG
+598 EDIEVTVTG

-617 AFNGELEIT
+617 SFGGELEIT

-654 LISQVQRESIST
+654 LISLVQRESIST
-666 TFTVVAAEPPAS
+666 IFTVVATEPSAS

-692 PTQTPDESSEPTSSA
+692 PTQTPDASGESTGSA
-707 TPTASATPTDNGNQ
+707 TPSASATPTDNGNQ

-736 IGIAAGAIVLLGILL
+736 IGMAAGAIVLLGILL

>member
-1 MPVFRQI
+1 MPAFRQI

-18 AALVASGCVTAQAA
+18 AALVASGCVAAQAA
-32 PTAEPAAPGTFTL
+32 PAAEPAAPGTFTL

-55 RIAAD
+55 RIADD

-74 TLRAANP
+74 MLRAANP

-94 STFASASQDDNPTI
+94 STFASASQEDAPTI
-108 DALAAG
+108 EALGAG
-114 GLDVSAVGNHEF
+114 GLDVSTVGNHEF
-126 DKGFDDLSGRDR
+126 DRGFEDLKG
-138 RVINRYATASGQEGE
+138 RVIDSYAKASGQDGA
-153 DFALGANVYEKGTKI
+153 DFALGANVYDKATGK
-168 PALREYAIR
+168 PALKEYAIR
-177 EVNGINVGFIGTVTE
+177 EVNGVKVGFIGTVTE

-229 GEASVIVALT
+229 GEASVIVVLT
-239 HNGSESTTCEAI
+239 HNGSESTTCGTI
-251 AAEKTTYGELVRGAS
+251 AAEKTTYGELIRGAS

-277 HQGYKCDNIA
+277 HQPYNCEIA
-287 GPTGTKRP
+287 GPTGTERP

-309 SLVVD
+309 SLEVD
-314 RTSGEVTSFSTGLLP
+314 EARGDVTDSSTELLP
-329 LATEDEAGDWKPNY
+329 LAIKDDAGDWVYTPNK
-343 TANATVQNIVEK
+343 TVAQIVETAITESDK
-355 AVADSEEVG
+355 VG
-364 NVKVGEISA
+364 NQKIGQISA
-373 DILRGGKK
+373 DILRGGKQ

-404 SNEDFAGTRAQIAF
+404 SNEDFAGTKAQIAF
-418 MNPGGLRADLVY
+418 MNAGGLRADLRY
-430 AKAPKVPSDK
+430 GK
-440 DGKVS
+440 DGSVS
-445 YKEAADVQPF
+445 YKAAAEVQPF
-455 ANTLITFEMTGA
+455 ANTLKTFDLTGA
-467 QVREALEQQWQ
+467 QIREALEQQWQ
-478 PEGSERSKLHLGIS
+478 PKGSERTKLQLGIS

-510 TITFNG
+510 DITFNG
-516 EPLDETATFQV
+516 EPLDEKAIFHV
-527 AANAFLAAGGDNF
+527 VANAFLAAGGDNF
-540 TAFAEGADHADS
+540 AAFAEGTNHADS

-654 LISQVQRESIST
+654 LISQVQRENIST

>member
-1 MPVFRQI
+1 MPAFRQI

-18 AALVASGCVTAQAA
+18 AALVASGCVAAQAA
-32 PTAEPAAPGTFTL
+32 PAAEPAAPGTFTL

-55 RIAAD
+55 RIADD

-74 TLRAANP
+74 MLRAANP

-94 STFASASQDDNPTI
+94 STFASASQEDAPTI
-108 DALAAG
+108 EALGAG
-114 GLDVSAVGNHEF
+114 GLDVSTVGNHEF
-126 DKGFDDLSGRDR
+126 DRGFEDLKG
-138 RVINRYATASGQEGE
+138 RVIDSYAKASGQDGA
-153 DFALGANVYEKGTKI
+153 DFALGANVYDKATGK
-168 PALREYAIR
+168 PALKEYAIR
-177 EVNGINVGFIGTVTE
+177 EVNGVKVGFIGTVTE

-229 GEASVIVALT
+229 GEASVIVVLT
-239 HNGSESTTCEAI
+239 HNGSESTTCGTI
-251 AAEKTTYGELVRGAS
+251 AAEKTTYGELIRGAS

-277 HQGYKCDNIA
+277 HQPYNCEIA
-287 GPTGTKRP
+287 GPTGTERP

-309 SLVVD
+309 SLEVD
-314 RTSGEVTSFSTGLLP
+314 EARGDVTDSSTELLP
-329 LATEDEAGDWKPNY
+329 LAIKDDAGDWVYTPNK
-343 TANATVQNIVEK
+343 TVAQIVETAITESDK
-355 AVADSEEVG
+355 VG
-364 NVKVGEISA
+364 NQKIGQISA
-373 DILRGGKK
+373 DILRGGKQ

-404 SNEDFAGTRAQIAF
+404 SNEDFAGTKAQIAF
-418 MNPGGLRADLVY
+418 MNAGGLRADLRY
-430 AKAPKVPSDK
+430 GK
-440 DGKVS
+440 DGSVS
-445 YKEAADVQPF
+445 YKAAADVQPF
-455 ANTLITFEMTGA
+455 ANTLKTFDLTGA
-467 QVREALEQQWQ
+467 QIREALEQQWQ
-478 PEGSERSKLHLGIS
+478 PKGSERTKLQLGIS

-510 TITFNG
+510 DITFNG
-516 EPLDETATFQV
+516 ELLDEKATFHV
-527 AANAFLAAGGDNF
+527 VANAFLAAGGDNF
-540 TAFAEGADHADS
+540 AAFAEGTNHADS

-570 DPAPLGRAMI
+570 DPAPLGRAMV

-607 LEEGAQITAS
+607 LEEGAQITGS

-666 TFTVVAAEPPAS
+666 TFTVVAAEPSAS

-692 PTQTPDESSEPTSSA
+692 PTQTPDESGEPTS
-707 TPTASATPTDNGNQ
+707 SATPTDNGNQ

>member
-1 MPVFRQI
+1 MPAFRQI

-18 AALVASGCVTAQAA
+18 AVLIASGCAAAQAA
-32 PTAEPAAPGTFTL
+32 PAAEPAAPGTFTL

-55 RIAAD
+55 RIAQD

-65 AAVLAGAVD
+65 AAILAGAVD

-94 STFASASQDDNPTI
+94 STFASASQKDAPTI
-108 DALAAG
+108 EALGAG
-114 GLDVSAVGNHEF
+114 GLDVSTVGNHEF
-126 DKGFDDLSGRDR
+126 DRGFKDLKG
-138 RVINRYATASGQEGE
+138 RVIQSYAKASGQDGA
-153 DFALGANVYEKGTKI
+153 DFALGANVYDKATGE
-168 PALREYAIR
+168 PALKEYAIR
-177 EVNGINVGFIGTVTE
+177 EVNGVNVGFIGTVTA

-197 VTPTGIKDLA
+197 VTPTGIKDLT

-229 GEASVIVALT
+229 DEASVIVVLS
-239 HNGSESTTCEAI
+239 HNGSENTSCGTI

-277 HQGYKCDNIA
+277 HQPYNCEIA
-287 GPTGTKRP
+287 GPTGTERP
-295 VIQAH
+295 VVQAD

-309 SLVVD
+309 SLEVD
-314 RTSGEVTSFSTGLLP
+314 EASGEVASSSTELLP
-329 LATEDEAGDWKPNY
+329 LAIKDDAGEWVYTPNKSVTQIVDTAITES
-343 TANATVQNIVEK
+343 EK
-355 AVADSEEVG
+355 VG
-364 NVKVGEISA
+364 NQKIGQISA
-373 DILRGGKK
+373 DILRGGKE

-404 SNEDFAGTRAQIAF
+404 SNEDFAGAKAQIAF
-418 MNPGGLRADLVY
+418 MNAGGLRADLLY
-430 AKAPKVPSDK
+430 GK
-440 DGKVS
+440 DGTVS
-445 YKEAADVQPF
+445 YKAAADVQPF
-455 ANTLITFEMTGA
+455 ANTLKTFDLTGA
-467 QVREALEQQWQ
+467 QIREALEQQWQ
-478 PEGSERSKLHLGIS
+478 PNGSERSKLQLGIS
-492 EGLSY
+492 DGLSY
-497 TYVEDAPRGEHIK
+497 TYVEKAPRGEHIK
-510 TITFNG
+510 DITFNG
-516 EPLDETATFQV
+516 EPLDEKATFHV
-527 AANAFLAAGGDNF
+527 VANAFLAAGGDNF
-540 TAFAEGADHADS
+540 AAFAEGTNQADS

-586 QVELSAT
+586 KVELSTT

-598 QDIEVTVSG
+598 EDIKVTVTG

-617 AFNGELEIT
+617 SFGGELEIT
-626 DIPAADAQGTTSFTL
+626 DIPAADAQGTTTFTL

-654 LISQVQRESIST
+654 LISLVQRESIST
-666 TFTVVAAEPPAS
+666 IFTVVATEPSAS

-692 PTQTPDESSEPTSSA
+692 PTQTPDASGESTGSA
-707 TPTASATPTDNGNQ
+707 TPSASATPTDNGNQ

-736 IGIAAGAIVLLGILL
+736 IGMAAGAIVLLGILL

>member
-1 MPVFRQI
+1 
-8 KNLTLTSMAT
+8 MAT
-18 AALVASGCVTAQAA
+18 AALIASGCVAAQAA
-32 PTAEPAAPGTFTL
+32 PAAEPAAPGTFTL

-55 RIAAD
+55 RIAQD

-65 AAVLAGAVD
+65 AAILAGAVD

-94 STFASASQDDNPTI
+94 STFASASQKDAPTI
-108 DALAAG
+108 EALGAG
-114 GLDVSAVGNHEF
+114 GLDVSTVGNHEF
-126 DKGFDDLSGRDR
+126 DRGFEDLKG
-138 RVINRYATASGQEGE
+138 RVIQSYAKASGQDGA
-153 DFALGANVYEKGTKI
+153 DFALGANVYDKATGE
-168 PALREYAIR
+168 PALKEYAIR
-177 EVNGINVGFIGTVTE
+177 EVNGVNVGFIGTVTA

-197 VTPTGIKDLA
+197 VTPTGIKDLT

-229 GEASVIVALT
+229 DEASVIVVLS
-239 HNGSESTTCEAI
+239 HNGSENTSCGTI

-277 HQGYKCDNIA
+277 HQPYNCEIA
-287 GPTGTKRP
+287 GPTGTERP
-295 VIQAH
+295 VVQAH

-309 SLVVD
+309 SLEVD
-314 RTSGEVTSFSTGLLP
+314 EASGEVASSSTELLP
-329 LATEDEAGDWKPNY
+329 LAIKDDAGEWVYTPNKSVTQIVDTAITES
-343 TANATVQNIVEK
+343 EK
-355 AVADSEEVG
+355 VG
-364 NVKVGEISA
+364 NQKIGQISA
-373 DILRGGKK
+373 DILRGGKE

-404 SNEDFAGTRAQIAF
+404 SNEDFAGAKAQIAF
-418 MNPGGLRADLVY
+418 MNAGGLRADLLY
-430 AKAPKVPSDK
+430 GK
-440 DGKVS
+440 DGTVS
-445 YKEAADVQPF
+445 YKAAADVQPF
-455 ANTLITFEMTGA
+455 ANTLKTFDLTGA
-467 QVREALEQQWQ
+467 QIREALEQQWQ
-478 PEGSERSKLHLGIS
+478 PNGSERSKLQLGIS
-492 EGLSY
+492 DGLSY
-497 TYVEDAPRGEHIK
+497 TYVEKAPRGEHIK
-510 TITFNG
+510 DITFNG
-516 EPLDETATFQV
+516 EPLDEKATFHV
-527 AANAFLAAGGDNF
+527 VANAFLAAGGDNF
-540 TAFAEGADHADS
+540 AAFAEGTNHADS

-586 QVELSAT
+586 KVELSTT

-598 QDIEVTVSG
+598 EDIEVTVTG

-617 AFNGELEIT
+617 SFGGELEIT
-626 DIPAADAQGTTSFTL
+626 DIPAADAQGTTTFTL

-654 LISQVQRESIST
+654 LISLVQRESIST
-666 TFTVVAAEPPAS
+666 IFTVVSTEPSAS

-692 PTQTPDESSEPTSSA
+692 PTQTPDASGESTGSA
-707 TPTASATPTDNGNQ
+707 TPSASATPTDNGNQ

>member
-1 MPVFRQI
+1 MPAFRQI

-18 AALVASGCVTAQAA
+18 AVLIASGCVAAQAA
-32 PTAEPAAPGTFTL
+32 PAAEPAAPGTFTL

-55 RIAAD
+55 RIAQD

-65 AAVLAGAVD
+65 AAILAGAVD

-94 STFASASQDDNPTI
+94 STFASASQKDAPTI
-108 DALAAG
+108 EALGAG
-114 GLDVSAVGNHEF
+114 GLDVSTVGNHEF
-126 DKGFDDLSGRDR
+126 DRGFKDLKG
-138 RVINRYATASGQEGE
+138 RVIQSYAKASGQDGA
-153 DFALGANVYEKGTKI
+153 DFALGANVYDKATGE
-168 PALREYAIR
+168 PALKEYAIR
-177 EVNGINVGFIGTVTE
+177 EVNGVNVGFIGTVTA

-197 VTPTGIKDLA
+197 VTPTGIKDLT

-229 GEASVIVALT
+229 DEASVIVVLS
-239 HNGSESTTCEAI
+239 HNGSENTSCGTI

-277 HQGYKCDNIA
+277 HQPYNCEIA
-287 GPTGTKRP
+287 GPTGTERP
-295 VIQAH
+295 VVQAH

-309 SLVVD
+309 SLEVD
-314 RTSGEVTSFSTGLLP
+314 EASGEVASSSTELLP
-329 LATEDEAGDWKPNY
+329 LAIKDDAGEWVYTPNKSVTQIVDTAITES
-343 TANATVQNIVEK
+343 EK
-355 AVADSEEVG
+355 VG
-364 NVKVGEISA
+364 NQKIGQISA
-373 DILRGGKK
+373 DILRGGKE

-404 SNEDFAGTRAQIAF
+404 SNEDFAGAKAQIAF
-418 MNPGGLRADLVY
+418 MNAGGLRADLLY
-430 AKAPKVPSDK
+430 GK
-440 DGKVS
+440 DGTVS
-445 YKEAADVQPF
+445 YKAAADVQPF
-455 ANTLITFEMTGA
+455 ANTLKTFDLTGA
-467 QVREALEQQWQ
+467 QIREALEQQWQ
-478 PEGSERSKLHLGIS
+478 PNGSERSKLQLGIS
-492 EGLSY
+492 DGLSY
-497 TYVEDAPRGEHIK
+497 TYVEKAPRGEHIK
-510 TITFNG
+510 DITFNG
-516 EPLDETATFQV
+516 EPLDEKATFHV
-527 AANAFLAAGGDNF
+527 VANAFLAAGGDNF
-540 TAFAEGADHADS
+540 AAFAEGTNHADS

-586 QVELSAT
+586 KVELSTT

-598 QDIEVTVSG
+598 EDIEVTVTG

-617 AFNGELEIT
+617 SFGGELEIT

-654 LISQVQRESIST
+654 LISLVQRESIST
-666 TFTVVAAEPPAS
+666 IFTVVATEPSAS

-692 PTQTPDESSEPTSSA
+692 PTQTPDASGESTGSA
-707 TPTASATPTDNGNQ
+707 TPSASATPTDNGNQ

>member
-1 MPVFRQI
+1 MPAFRQI

-18 AALVASGCVTAQAA
+18 AALIASGCVAAQAA
-32 PTAEPAAPGTFTL
+32 PAAEPAAPGTFTL

-55 RIAAD
+55 RIAQD

-65 AAVLAGAVD
+65 AAILAGAVD

-94 STFASASQDDNPTI
+94 STFASASQKDAPTI
-108 DALAAG
+108 EALGAG
-114 GLDVSAVGNHEF
+114 GLDVSTVGNHEF
-126 DKGFDDLSGRDR
+126 DRGFEDLKG
-138 RVINRYATASGQEGE
+138 RVIQSYAKASGQDGA
-153 DFALGANVYEKGTKI
+153 DFALGANVYDKATGE
-168 PALREYAIR
+168 PALKEYAIR
-177 EVNGINVGFIGTVTE
+177 EVNGVNVGFIGTVTA

-197 VTPTGIKDLA
+197 VTPTGIKDLT

-229 GEASVIVALT
+229 DEASVIVVLS
-239 HNGSESTTCEAI
+239 HNGSENTSCGTI

-277 HQGYKCDNIA
+277 HQPYNCEIA
-287 GPTGTKRP
+287 GPTGTERP
-295 VIQAH
+295 VVQAH

-309 SLVVD
+309 SLEVD
-314 RTSGEVTSFSTGLLP
+314 EASGEVASSSTELLP
-329 LATEDEAGDWKPNY
+329 LAIKDDAGEWVYTPNKSVTQIVDTAITES
-343 TANATVQNIVEK
+343 EK
-355 AVADSEEVG
+355 VG
-364 NVKVGEISA
+364 NQKIGQISA
-373 DILRGGKK
+373 DILRGGKE

-404 SNEDFAGTRAQIAF
+404 SNEDFAGAKAQIAF
-418 MNPGGLRADLVY
+418 MNAGGLRADLLY
-430 AKAPKVPSDK
+430 GK
-440 DGKVS
+440 DGTVS
-445 YKEAADVQPF
+445 YKAAADVQPF
-455 ANTLITFEMTGA
+455 ANTLKTFDLTGA
-467 QVREALEQQWQ
+467 QIREALEQQWQ
-478 PEGSERSKLHLGIS
+478 PNGSERSKLQLGIS
-492 EGLSY
+492 DGLSY
-497 TYVEDAPRGEHIK
+497 TYVEKAPRGEHIK
-510 TITFNG
+510 DITFNG
-516 EPLDETATFQV
+516 EPLDEKATFHV
-527 AANAFLAAGGDNF
+527 VANAFLAAGGDNF
-540 TAFAEGADHADS
+540 AAFAEGTNHADS

-586 QVELSAT
+586 KVELSTT

-598 QDIEVTVSG
+598 EDIEVTVTG

-617 AFNGELEIT
+617 SFGGELEIT
-626 DIPAADAQGTTSFTL
+626 DIPAADAQGTTTFTL

-654 LISQVQRESIST
+654 LISLVQRESIST
-666 TFTVVAAEPPAS
+666 IFTVVSTEPSAS

-692 PTQTPDESSEPTSSA
+692 PTQTPDASGESTGSA
-707 TPTASATPTDNGNQ
+707 TPSASATPTDNGNQ

>member
-1 MPVFRQI
+1 MPALRRI
-8 KNLTLTSMAT
+8 KNISLTSLAT
-18 AALVASGCVTAQAA
+18 ASLVAAGCAVAQAA
-32 PTAEPAAPGTFTL
+32 TVAEPAAETFTL

-55 RIAAD
+55 RIAPNS
-60 RDSAG
+60 DSAG

-74 TLRAANP
+74 ELRAQNP

-108 DALAAG
+108 DALAIG

-126 DKGFDDLSGRDR
+126 DKGFADLSGRVVD
-138 RVINRYATASGQEGE
+138 RYAAASGQDGE
-153 DFALGANVYEKGTKI
+153 DFALGANVYKKGTKT

-197 VTPTGIKDLA
+197 VTPTGIQDLD
-207 FGNELEA
+207 FGSELEA
-214 VNRVAKQLSDGDTTN
+214 VNRVAKQLSDGNAGN
-229 GEASVIVALT
+229 GEADVLVLLT
-239 HNGSESTTCEAI
+239 HNGSESDTCETI
-251 AAEKTTYGELVRGAS
+251 AAEDTSYGKLLRGAS

-277 HQGYKCDNIA
+277 HQAYDCMVA
-287 GPTGTKRP
+287 GPDGVERP

-300 QYGTTLGKI
+300 QYGTTLGKV
-309 SLVVD
+309 SLEIDSATGDVVD
-314 RTSGEVTSFSTGLLP
+314 STPSLLP
-329 LATEDEAGDWKPNY
+329 LATEDEAGDWQPNY
-343 TANATVQNIVEK
+343 TANETVQSIVNK
-355 AVADSEEVG
+355 ALADSEEVG

-373 DILRGGKK
+373 DILRGGDI

-404 SNEDFAGTRAQIAF
+404 SNEDFAGTPAQIAF
-418 MNPGGLRADLVY
+418 MNPGGLRADLLYGEDGTVTY
-430 AKAPKVPSDK
+430 KA
-440 DGKVS
+440 
-445 YKEAADVQPF
+445 AADVQPF

-467 QVREALEQQWQ
+467 QIREALEQQWQ
-478 PEGSERSKLHLGIS
+478 PDGSERAKLHLGIS

-497 TYVEDAPRGEHIK
+497 TYIEEAPRGEHIQ

-516 EPLDETATFQV
+516 EPLDEAATFQV

-540 TAFAEGADHADS
+540 AAFAEGANHADS

-598 QDIEVTVSG
+598 QDIEVTVTG

-617 AFNGELEIT
+617 AFGGDLEIT
-626 DIPAADAQGTTSFTL
+626 DIPAADAQGTTTFTL
-641 PIAEGTEAGDYEL
+641 PIASGTEAGAYEL

-666 TFTVVAAEPPAS
+666 TFTVVAAKPSAS
-678 PTPSESASPTASPS
+678 PTPTESASPTASPS
-692 PTQTPDESSEPTSSA
+692 PTQTPDESGEPTSSA
-707 TPTASATPTDNGNQ
+707 TPSASATPTDNGNQ

-736 IGIAAGAIVLLGILL
+736 IGMAAGAIVLLGIIL
-751 LLVRRFGN
+751 LLVRRFGS